1 MTLLTLCRMGD
12 ETSSRATCQCELSSH
27 LILSEWRSLVCA
39 VVHTAHFNVRVRHF
53 RDHPVRTVIEI
64 AKRRRPTPESFF
76 RTCSSSA
83 VDEGCSACHLVNSEI
98 QSMRVPL
105 LMETKRSR

>member
-39 VVHTAHFNVRVRHF
+39 VVHTAHFSVREGHV
-53 RDHPVRTVIEI
+53 RDHPGGTSVPMLTELIAQQLDDVRTVVENRQ
-64 AKRRRPTPESFF
+64 AKAANT
-76 RTCSSSA
+76 
-83 VDEGCSACHLVNSEI
+83 
-98 QSMRVPL
+98 RVLRSHMQL
-105 LMETKRSR
+105 LSC